1 MMGLLSWSYL
11 IQALNQVIEGN
22 SLIAASCEFKCVLDF
37 DDVSN
42 LI

>member
-1 MMGLLSWSYL
+1 MGLLSWAYL
-11 IQALNQVIEGN
+11 NQTLNQVLERN
-22 SLIAASCEFKCVLDF
+22 RLIAASDEFECVLDF